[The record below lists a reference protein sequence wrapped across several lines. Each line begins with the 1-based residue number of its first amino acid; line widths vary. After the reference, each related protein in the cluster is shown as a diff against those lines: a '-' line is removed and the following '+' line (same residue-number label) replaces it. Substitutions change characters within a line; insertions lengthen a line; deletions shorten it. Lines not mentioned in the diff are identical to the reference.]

1 LRCEVCGRKIHGEP
15 VKAII
20 EGARLTVCSE
30 CSRYGTI
37 ALDEPKQSTISQELG
52 IKSAKA
58 TKTHKIGAVKKYPA
72 NLEDN
77 LELVHDFSA
86 KIRHAREEMGLT
98 CEELGKRINEKV
110 SVLKKVEAG
119 KMVPDNKLVA
129 KLEHALRI
137 KLLAPKLEEKGRID
151 ASNASKSPSRGL
163 TLGDLIQLDKGETE
177 EKA

>member
-1 LRCEVCGRKIHGEP
+1 MRCEVCGGKIHGKP

-30 CSRYGTI
+30 CSKYGTI
-37 ALDEPKQSTISQELG
+37 ASEEPKQTMAPQELS

-58 TKTHKIGAVKKYPA
+58 TKTHRIVAIKKYPA
-72 NLEDN
+72 NLESD
-77 LELVHDFSA
+77 LELVDDFSA

-98 CEELGKRINEKV
+98 YGELGRRINEKV

-119 KMVPDNKLVA
+119 KMVPDDKLVA

-137 KLLAPKLEEKGRID
+137 KLLAPRLEEKGRID
-151 ASNASKSPSRGL
+151 VPNASKSPSRGL
-163 TLGDLIQLDKGETE
+163 TLGDLIRLDDGETE